1 MADDITNP
9 LGDAAGSKARKKQ
22 LDDIR
27 QGAIQA
33 KAEIKD
39 LASEF
44 AELQKS
50 AKNLGVKEFVT
61 SSEVGKVSK
70 LQETMSKMTVS
81 TLKSASARKSFI
93 KDIVKAEQE
102 NAKLISA
109 TGAIRKEIDATNA
122 LAQDRAI
129 QASKVMRDAEI
140 KYQEALA
147 TGNKEKIA
155 QAERDKAT
163 AKAAS
168 LRYEEEE
175 SEFKQRAS
183 NLTGQNK
190 LIDERL
196 DKQNQSI
203 NAAKGLG
210 QEIEKINKAGGT
222 LIQSFAALGEKLS
235 KFVPVVGSAFGL
247 LFGELQS
254 AAKMYTDAAAQG
266 TSKLGAGL
274 KAATGFAK
282 ALSFALVGGFLKNLF
297 EGAELVSNVSVAIRK
312 GMGGAA
318 ISAAESMK
326 AVSTAASQLGM
337 PIEKAAGFVG
347 QMNSALGTSLGFTGE
362 QLTTFGVLTDRM
374 GVGADTATH
383 LFKISAKIGKTFKEF
398 TTDIGGAVGKLNAL
412 NKTAISPAKVMD
424 DIAHASQTVL
434 RANSKNPDALVRAA
448 YGARMMGMEM
458 SKIQDAAES
467 TLDFE
472 NSMAAEMEAELVLG
486 KELNLDK
493 LRAAAA
499 TGDIVTQ
506 QEEQLRLI
514 TENAHRLKGNVKA
527 QEIFAKSIGYS
538 KEELNGVLNN
548 MDEMKGMTARDAAA
562 KMMNAKAEK
571 KSQEEIGQMQFKAA
585 EAMVTL
591 SEKIA
596 KFQENI
602 KLGALEFGKQLKAA
616 FDPEN
621 IGASL
626 MRIKDLVINTFKNAF
641 TGANKDL
648 LSNGGLVGKLLGAGA
663 IAGGTITLGL
673 KGLSSLGGMF
683 SKLRGT
689 RMMPMFVK
697 NVGAAAAS
705 KVKGLFGKK
714 TAPAPAGVVKKGMMA
729 KLFSKVKGKGAPK
742 PKGFISKIKRSFGM
756 GTNIVKD
763 ARLPSGYRNKTTG
776 RAVSKKMGDSVF
788 GGGKEKK
795 GLLGT
800 LKGFFSKK
808 KPASPV
814 AAAAGAAKGKAVL
827 PKGLTPKTGG
837 LLSGFAKGLQQFG
850 IAAPQILLGAATLSG
865 VIILLT
871 TAVGISGLILSAM
884 MPKIVEGMK
893 SVEELDG
900 KALMAGGLGMTAV
913 GAGLTALGIGMAAF
927 TVGGAIGAIG
937 SLFGTD
943 GISEELLEK
952 VEEFG
957 DYDLNVKGIKN
968 NAAAMAAYA
977 LGMAALGVAGVAGA
991 IGSIG
996 NALGSLFDAMVP
1008 KDQLEKVKDFGEE
1021 LLPAENIKKNSK
1033 AVLNYTLGMAALGAA
1048 GIGQAVGA
1056 IGNALGSLFDAMV
1069 PKDQLSKVKDF
1080 GEELLPAEA
1089 IKNNATAVVE
1099 YAKAMLA
1106 LGAAG
1111 AGGAIGSLGNF
1122 ASGIVDGIVGFFG
1135 GSSPIDKAFAGIKS
1149 FTKQSF
1155 DVKKVS
1161 NNAKAVVEYAK
1172 AMGAL
1177 ALGDGAGFLGSL
1189 GNAGKQLVNGL
1200 VSFFGG
1206 DTSGGIPVDKI
1217 NEFGKLQLDAK
1228 AVQKN
1233 AKTISMFGNAMGSM
1247 KKFDDVAEGMVDGI
1261 GDVVTFVRK
1270 ASGLQTIK
1278 TEGIESLNKVVNE
1291 FFKPM
1296 SEIDL
1301 SNLGVA
1307 SESAA
1312 KFARVFGRGAMKVNM
1327 NVDTIFKT
1335 EIDTLGQHIDN
1346 ASANQI
1352 TELREQNKTMEK
1364 NHKADLVE
1372 LRNQTALLY
1381 QYITNPQ
1388 KSIIKM
1394 DSYKVGESLVSRY

>member
-1 MADDITNP
+1 MADDINNP

-22 LDDIR
+22 LDEMR
-27 QGAIQA
+27 QSAIAA
-33 KAEIKD
+33 KAEIRQ
-39 LASEF
+39 LGQEF
-44 AELQKS
+44 AALQKN
-50 AKNLGVKEFVT
+50 AKDLGVKQFV
-61 SSEVGKVSK
+61 SSGEVGKVSQ
-70 LQETMSKMTVS
+70 LQEAMSKMTVS
-81 TLKSASARKSFI
+81 TLKSASARKSFMNN
-93 KDIVKAEQE
+93 IVKAEQE

-109 TGAIRKEIDATNA
+109 RGAIQKEIDANNA
-122 LAQDRAI
+122 IAQDRAI
-129 QASKVMRDAEI
+129 EASKTMRDGEI

-155 QAERDKAT
+155 QAEKDKASAT
-163 AKAAS
+163 AAS
-168 LRYEEEE
+168 LRYKEEE
-175 SEFKQRAS
+175 SEFRQRAS

-190 LIDERL
+190 LLDERV

-210 QEIEKINKAGGT
+210 KEIEKINKAGGS
-222 LIQSFAALGEKLS
+222 LLQSFAKLGESLS
-235 KFVPVVGSAFGL
+235 KHIPVVGDAFNL
-247 LFGELQS
+247 LFGELGS
-254 AAKMYTDAAAQG
+254 AAKMYQDAAAQG
-266 TSKLGAGL
+266 TGKLGAGL

-282 ALSFALVGGFLKNLF
+282 ALSAAMLGGFLKNLF
-297 EGAELVSNVSVAIRK
+297 DGAKLASEVSVAIRK

-318 ISAAESMK
+318 ISAAHSMK
-326 AVSTAASQLGM
+326 AVSTAAGKLGM
-337 PIEKAAGFVG
+337 PLQKAAGFVG
-347 QMNSALGTSLGFTGE
+347 SLNNALGTSLSFTGE
-362 QLTTFGVLTDRM
+362 QLTTFGALTDRM
-374 GVGADTATH
+374 GVGAEAAAH
-383 LFKISAKIGKTFKEF
+383 LFKISAKIGKSFKDF

-412 NKTAISPAKVMD
+412 NKTAIAPRD
-424 DIAHASQTVL
+424 IFEDIAHMSETVL
-434 RANSKNPDALVRAA
+434 AANAKNPDALIKAA
-448 YGARMMGMEM
+448 YGARQMGMEM
-458 SKIQDAAES
+458 SKIEAAARG

-472 NSMAAEMEAELVLG
+472 NSMANEMEAELMLG

-499 TGDIVTQ
+499 TGDIATQ
-506 QEEQLRLI
+506 QAEVQRLI
-514 TENAHRLKGNVKA
+514 KEHGPALKNNVLA
-527 QEIFAKSIGYS
+527 QEMFGKVVNMSGEEINKS
-538 KEELNGVLNN
+538 LNS
-548 MDEMKGMTARDAAA
+548 MDEQSKMTARDAGA
-562 KMMNAKAEK
+562 KEMNAKAEK

-585 EAMVTL
+585 QAMVSL
-591 SEKIA
+591 QERID

-602 KLGALEFGKQLKAA
+602 KLGALAFGKQLKAA
-616 FDPEN
+616 FDPKN

-626 MRIKDLVINTFKNAF
+626 MRIKDLVIKTFKDAF
-641 TGANKDL
+641 TGANKNL

-673 KGLSSLGGMF
+673 KGLSALGGVFNKM
-683 SKLRGT
+683 RGT
-689 RMMPMFVK
+689 RMLPMFVK

-714 TAPAPAGVVKKGMMA
+714 TAPAPAGAAKQGMLS
-729 KLFSKVKGKGAPK
+729 KLFSKIKGKDAPIKGVDKKGRTFFRDAAGKRVAAPK
-742 PKGFISKIKRSFGM
+742 PKGGIFSSLKAKIMPSKG
-756 GTNIVKD
+756 KD
-763 ARLPSGYRNKTTG
+763 
-776 RAVSKKMGDSVF
+776 
-788 GGGKEKK
+788 KENK

-808 KPASPV
+808 KAASPV

-827 PKGLTPKTGG
+827 PEGLTPKTGG
-837 LLSGFAKGLQQFG
+837 LLSGFAKGLSAFNP
-850 IAAPQILLGAATLSG
+850 AVLSGAAVLAG
-865 VIILLT
+865 VIVTLT
-871 TAVGISGLILSAM
+871 AAVGISGLILSFM

-913 GAGLTALGIGMAAF
+913 GAGLTALGVGMAAF

-943 GISEELLEK
+943 SISEELIKK

-957 DYDLNVKGIKN
+957 EYDLNVKGIKN
-968 NAAAMAAYA
+968 NAAALGAYA

-996 NALGSLFDAMVP
+996 NAIGSLFDAMVP
-1008 KDQLEKVKDFGEE
+1008 KDQLQKVKDFGKD
-1021 LLPAENIKKNSK
+1021 LLPAENIKQNSK
-1033 AVLNYTLGMAALGAA
+1033 AVLNYTIGMAALAAA

-1056 IGNALGSLFDAMV
+1056 LGNALGSLFDAMV

-1089 IKNNATAVVE
+1089 IKNNATAVVH

-1122 ASGIVDGIVGFFG
+1122 ASGVVDGIVGFFG
-1135 GSSPIDKAFAGIKS
+1135 GENPIDKAFKGMADFSKK
-1149 FTKQSF
+1149 TF
-1155 DVKKVS
+1155 DPVKIG

-1206 DTSGGIPVDKI
+1206 DTSEGIPVDKI
-1217 NEFGKLQLDAK
+1217 NEFGKLKLDSTK
-1228 AVQKN
+1228 VEKN
-1233 AKTISMFGNAMGSM
+1233 AKTISAFGNAMSSM
-1247 KKFDDVAEGMVDGI
+1247 KNFEDIADDMLDGI
-1261 GDVVTFVRK
+1261 NDVVKFSAKLSAMKV
-1270 ASGLQTIK
+1270 IK
-1278 TEGIESLNKVVNE
+1278 TAGIESLSKVMNDYLQ
-1291 FFKPM
+1291 PI

-1301 SNLGVA
+1301 SNLENA
-1307 SESAA
+1307 SNDAA

-1327 NVDTIFKT
+1327 NVDTVFKT